1 MIEVV
6 EAGKSLDGFIRVPL
20 ELYGNDPLFIPQL
33 NREMKVHFSP
43 ENPFFHFAE
52 AQFFIAL
59 KNGRRAGRIVAFVNK
74 RHNDFHKEKTG
85 FFGFFECI
93 RERQVA
99 EALFEK
105 AAHCLTEKGMD
116 RMRGP
121 MNFSTN
127 EECGFLLDGF
137 QEPPMIMM
145 PYNPPFYNEL
155 SEGCGLRKV
164 KDLYAYIHEMQ
175 EELPEKVLRVADI
188 VAKRGITA
196 RHIDMKR
203 FIDDMMIF
211 KEVYHSAWGEN
222 WGFVPMTD
230 EELRY
235 SAGRLK
241 QIIVPE
247 LTSIAEKDGVPVG
260 FFGIVP
266 DFNSVLKKMNGRLN
280 PLTILKAL
288 YYSRKIDD
296 SRALLLGIRKDYR
309 NKGVEA
315 LMFRKVFPALKKGGY
330 RRVEFSWIL
339 EDNVPVQRT
348 IETFGG
354 KLYKKYRIYE
364 KPL

>member
-6 EAGKSLDGFIRVPL
+6 EAGKSLDCFIRVPL
-20 ELYGNDPLFIPQL
+20 ELYENDPLFIPQL

-43 ENPFFHFAE
+43 KNPFFHFSE
-52 AQFFIAL
+52 VHFLIAL
-59 KNGRRAGRIVAFVNK
+59 KDGRKAGRIASFVNK
-74 RHNDFHKEKTG
+74 RHNEFHKEPTG

-93 RERQVA
+93 PDQQVA
-99 EALFEK
+99 NALFER
-105 AAHCLTEKGMD
+105 AAFHLRGEGMD

-127 EECGFLLDGF
+127 EECGFLLEGF
-137 QEPPMIMM
+137 HEPPMIMM

-155 SEGCGLRKV
+155 SEGCGLRKA

-188 VAKRGITA
+188 VERRGIKV
-196 RHIDMKR
+196 RNINMKR
-203 FIDDMMIF
+203 FIDDMRIF
-211 KEVYHSAWGEN
+211 KEVYHSAWEEN

-230 EELRY
+230 EELEY

-247 LTSIAEKDGVPVG
+247 LTAIAEKDGVPVG

-266 DFNSVLKKMNGRLN
+266 DFNRVLKKMNGRLN

-296 SRALLLGIRKDYR
+296 SRALLLGIRKDHR

-364 KPL
+364 KSL

>member
-20 ELYGNDPLFIPQL
+20 ELYENDPLFIPQL

-43 ENPFFHFAE
+43 KNPFFHFSE
-52 AQFFIAL
+52 VQFLIAL
-59 KNGRRAGRIVAFVNK
+59 KDGRRAGRIASFVNK
-74 RHNDFHKEKTG
+74 RHNEFHKEPTG

-93 RERQVA
+93 PDQQVA
-99 EALFEK
+99 DALFER
-105 AAHCLTEKGMD
+105 AALHLRGEGMD

-127 EECGFLLDGF
+127 EECGFLLEGF
-137 QEPPMIMM
+137 HEPPMIMM

-155 SEGCGLRKV
+155 SEGCGLRKA

-188 VAKRGITA
+188 VERRGIKV
-196 RHIDMKR
+196 RNINMKR
-203 FIDDMMIF
+203 FIDDMRIF
-211 KEVYHSAWGEN
+211 KEVYHSAWEEN

-230 EELRY
+230 EELEY

-247 LTSIAEKDGVPVG
+247 LTAIAEKDGVPVG

-266 DFNSVLKKMNGRLN
+266 DFNRVLKKMNGRLN

-315 LMFRKVFPALKKGGY
+315 LMFRKVFPALKKGSY

-364 KPL
+364 KSL

>member
-6 EAGKSLDGFIRVPL
+6 EAGKSLDDFIRVPL
-20 ELYGNDPLFIPQL
+20 ELYEKDPFFVPQL

-43 ENPFFHFAE
+43 KNPFFHFAE

-59 KNGRRAGRIVAFVNK
+59 KDGRRAGRIIAFVNK
-74 RHNDFHKEKTG
+74 LHNDFHREKTG
-85 FFGFFECI
+85 FFGFFESI
-93 RERQVA
+93 NDQEVA
-99 EALFEK
+99 DALFER
-105 AAHCLTEKGMD
+105 AERYLREKGMD

-127 EECGFLLDGF
+127 EECGFLIEGF
-137 QEPPMIMM
+137 HEPPMIMM
-145 PYNPPFYNEL
+145 TYNPPFYNDL
-155 SEGCGLRKV
+155 SERYGLAKV
-164 KDLYAYIHEMQ
+164 KDLYAYIHEMR

-203 FIDDMMIF
+203 FVDDMMIF
-211 KEVYHSAWGEN
+211 KEVYHSAWEKN

-247 LTSIAEKDGVPVG
+247 LTAIAEKDGVPVA

-266 DFNSVLKKMNGRLN
+266 DFNHVLKKMNARLN
-280 PLTILKAL
+280 PVTILKAL
-288 YYSRKIDD
+288 YYSRKIND
-296 SRALLLGIRKDYR
+296 SRALLLGIKKEYR

-315 LMFRKVFPALKKGGY
+315 LMFRKVFGHLKKGGY

-339 EDNVPVQRT
+339 EENVAVQRT
-348 IETFGG
+348 IETFGCS
-354 KLYKKYRIYE
+354 LYKKYRIYE

>member
-6 EAGKSLDGFIRVPL
+6 EAGKSLDGFIRVPF
-20 ELYGNDPLFIPQL
+20 ELYEKDPFFVPQL

-52 AQFFIAL
+52 VQFFIAL
-59 KNGRRAGRIVAFVNK
+59 KDGRRAGRIASFVSK
-74 RHNDFHKEKTG
+74 RHNEFHKERTG
-85 FFGFFECI
+85 FFGFFECVPDQ
-93 RERQVA
+93 QVGD
-99 EALFEK
+99 ALFEK
-105 AAHCLTEKGMD
+105 AALYLREKGMD

-137 QEPPMIMM
+137 HEPPMIMM

-164 KDLYAYIHEMQ
+164 KDLYAYIHEMK
-175 EELPEKVLRVADI
+175 EELPDKVLRVADI

-203 FIDDMMIF
+203 FLDDMMIF
-211 KEVYHSAWGEN
+211 KEVYHSAWEEN

-247 LTSIAEKDGVPVG
+247 LTAIAERDGDPVG

-266 DFNSVLKKMNGRLN
+266 DFNGVLKKMNGRLN

-339 EDNVPVQRT
+339 EDNIPVQRT

-354 KLYKKYRIYE
+354 KLYKKYRVYE